1 MNDIETDLNKKKEK
15 LNKFEPEY
23 HTGEKKKKPSKKDDF
38 FLEGSE

>member
-38 FLEGSE
+38 FLEVSE